1 MGCCMS
7 NPRNVLLLGNDQHSG
22 QTTFLNR
29 LAFGMVNTTIV
40 TVGFNVETIMYDP
53 VVLKPDFTAAEFIQE
68 VEKRNSIVMN
78 GMYLVLFHSP

>member
-1 MGCCMS
+1 
-7 NPRNVLLLGNDQHSG
+7 
-22 QTTFLNR
+22 
-29 LAFGMVNTTIV
+29 MVNTTIV